1 MNNMNDIIPFEH
13 IMNIN
18 MNDIIPFEYI
28 MNINVILMNI
38 MNNIIAF

>member
-1 MNNMNDIIPFEH
+1 MNDMIPFEH

-38 MNNIIAF
+38 MNNLNNIIAF